1 MKRLHVRLLAACSLL
16 LLVPRGALAA
26 PSYAAESL
34 LLDLERIVDAQESAG
49 WFVDQDAVQ
58 DARTSLLES
67 VCRAPVASR
76 REALSLLEAESR
88 AAGSARSLYEAEGR
102 EVTSAVDR
110 ARFLERQVLALRTAM
125 AWADQGC
132 PFWVEPDPEFRGRQS
147 DRDRFTLSF
156 ESGGNAQI
164 RHTESTFTIGAGGVG
179 RLLAGR
185 GFGGRFSVFAGLEF
199 GGGAMLKPGV
209 EQTAFVV
216 NYFPALPV
224 KLRLQDVAWHYDFE
238 VAPVALF
245 QADNT
250 TVSYG
255 VRVGFGM
262 GIATLRTR
270 GVIGSAGA
278 VIMGEHYFARSERP
292 SAQFVRGGV
301 RVGVS
306 WDGQ

>member
-1 MKRLHVRLLAACSLL
+1 VRILAASLFLLLSLL
-16 LLVPRGALAA
+16 PRPAWGA

-34 LLDLERIVDAQESAG
+34 AADVERIVDAQESAG
-49 WFVDQDAVQ
+49 WFVDADAVLEI
-58 DARTSLLES
+58 RTALLES
-67 VCRAPVASR
+67 VCRTPPSARAEVLAGFEGEH
-76 REALSLLEAESR
+76 REA
-88 AAGSARSLYEAEGR
+88 GDARGLYEAEGR
-102 EVTSAVDR
+102 EVTSLVDR
-110 ARFLERQVLALRTAM
+110 ARFAERKLYALRTAM
-125 AWADQGC
+125 AWAEREC
-132 PFWVEPDPEFRGRQS
+132 PFWVRQEPEFRGMQS

-164 RHTESTFTIGAGGVG
+164 RRTEGALTIGAGGVG

-185 GFGGRFSVFAGLEF
+185 GFGGHVSLFAGLEF
-199 GGGAMLKPGV
+199 GGGAMLKNRV
-209 EQTAFVV
+209 EQTEFVV
-216 NYFPALPV
+216 NYFPAIPV
-224 KLRLQDVAWHYDFE
+224 KLRVHDVAWHYDFE
-238 VAPVALF
+238 LSPVALF

-255 VRVGFGM
+255 GRVGFGI

-270 GVIGSAGA
+270 GFIGSAGA
-278 VIMGEHYFARSERP
+278 VIMAEHYFARSSRP